1 MSSITAV
8 KPTIAFFG
16 ATGGCANACL
26 VHTLNAGYSVAALAR
41 TPTKLKTQLLAQGL
55 SEETLSRQLV
65 VIEGNALDVAATK
78 RTLTAG
84 DGLVNTIVSG
94 LGGGP
99 RLTFSPRR
107 PLQIF
112 SLDNPTICESATQ
125 TLFNALQ
132 ELYVEKPTLTAN
144 KPLVIFISTTGI
156 TTGPADVP
164 FWLRFLYHQLLA
176 IPHADKRNMET
187 LYRKNITESDESKR
201 LFRNIVGIRPT
212 LLFGSDR
219 VNDGIGLDRIRAGR
233 EQSPQLGYSIRRAD
247 VGQWIFEN
255 VIKDGAQ
262 GWEGEMV
269 SLSS

>member
-1 MSSITAV
+1 MSSITTV

-26 VHTLNAGYSVAALAR
+26 AHTLKAGYSVAALAR
-41 TPTKLKTQLLAQGL
+41 TPAKLKTQLLAQGL
-55 SEETLSRQLV
+55 SEETLSQQLV
-65 VIEGNALDVAATK
+65 VIQGDALDVAATK

-99 RLTFSPRR
+99 RLTFSARR

-112 SLDNPTICESATQ
+112 SLDQPTICESATK

-132 ELYVEKPTLTAN
+132 ELYVEKPTLAAN
-144 KPLVIFISTTGI
+144 KPLVTFISSTGI
-156 TTGPADVP
+156 TTGPVDVP
-164 FWLRFLYHQLLA
+164 FWLRFLYHHLLA
-176 IPHADKRNMET
+176 IPHADKGNMEA

-201 LFRNIVGIRPT
+201 LFRNIVGVRPT
-212 LLFGSDR
+212 LLFGSESI
-219 VNDGIGLDRIRAGR
+219 NDGIGLNKVRAGR

-255 VIKDGAQ
+255 VIKNGAQ
-262 GWEGEMV
+262 GWEDEMV
-269 SLSS
+269 SLTS